1 MSPTTSPAA
10 PATILFVDD
19 EIRVVNLL
27 RISFRDKY
35 KVLIATSGRDALEI
49 MRTTPVDVL
58 VSDQRMPEMLG
69 IELLEKA
76 RQSHPGTI
84 RILLTGYSDLSAIVG
99 SVNDGEV
106 FRFINK
112 PRDQKDLERTL
123 ADAVDAAR
131 AGEQVMPA
139 PTPDLHAPEVLLI
152 DDSAGDLSAMRS
164 VLESEMQVQCAL
176 SIPAALQI
184 LERRDIGVIVTEARV
199 GTDDT
204 GEFLRVLKQHYPLIT
219 TVMLTKAA
227 DADLVIRM
235 INRAQI
241 FRFATKPLR
250 RSVFQLAVSAAMK
263 EHQRYRVNPSLVH
276 RRRVSAS
283 TEPEDQTLVAAITRS
298 LSALRSRFWN
308 FGRDPR

>member
-112 PRDQKDLERTL
+112 PW
-123 ADAVDAAR
+123 
-131 AGEQVMPA
+131 
-139 PTPDLHAPEVLLI
+139 
-152 DDSAGDLSAMRS
+152 
-164 VLESEMQVQCAL
+164 C
-176 SIPAALQI
+176 
-184 LERRDIGVIVTEARV
+184 
-199 GTDDT
+199 
-204 GEFLRVLKQHYPLIT
+204 
-219 TVMLTKAA
+219 
-227 DADLVIRM
+227 
-235 INRAQI
+235 
-241 FRFATKPLR
+241 
-250 RSVFQLAVSAAMK
+250 
-263 EHQRYRVNPSLVH
+263 
-276 RRRVSAS
+276 
-283 TEPEDQTLVAAITRS
+283 
-298 LSALRSRFWN
+298 
-308 FGRDPR
+308 